1 MAPASPLRTPLPLE
15 RSPTNRTDELWPA
28 PCCCLRLVLRRRE
41 GWGSRRRWSVPAG
54 TQQRDETVRNC
65 FIFLSLIVSSHCAV
79 SACVRYWAGLNHGLL
94 CTHKQT
100 LLMEYGPSVVW
111 LGDREAGEQRARQRN
126 TRRTKS
132 SSLSQ
137 SPITH
142 ACAPA
147 KPEQDKNCRRLCG
160 NKY

>member
-1 MAPASPLRTPLPLE
+1 MARALLLPAA
-15 RSPTNRTDELWPA
+15 RSPPERGVGIAEEMECP
-28 PCCCLRLVLRRRE
+28 RRHAAA
-41 GWGSRRRWSVPAG
+41 RRDGKKLFYFFV
-54 TQQRDETVRNC
+54 
-65 FIFLSLIVSSHCAV
+65 SLIVSSHCAV
-79 SACVRYWAGLNHGLL
+79 SACVRYWAGLNHGLF

-147 KPEQDKNCRRLCG
+147 KPEQDKNCRRLCC